1 MPTYRYRCDKCAEE
15 FEVWQSITD
24 SGLTTH
30 NHASNCGGTVRNV
43 FTPAGIVLKGRGF
56 YKTDNRKA
64 DRSESESK
72 GSSSES
78 KSDSSSSSSSKS
90 ESSKSQSSKS
100 DTSKSDTS
108 KSTPSSAKPKSD

>member
-1 MPTYRYRCDKCAEE
+1 MPTYVYKFVDTGETIEVQQAFTDAPLTEARYPED
-15 FEVWQSITD
+15 
-24 SGLTTH
+24 
-30 NHASNCGGTVRNV
+30 GTMRPVRKV

-90 ESSKSQSSKS
+90 ESSKSES
-100 DTSKSDTS
+100 SKSDTS